1 MVVRRRKIAAVLL
14 LTLTLFSKG
23 ASFQTVTSWGVH
35 SRCRLGRPAANPH
48 PTPTTQGIVDLQHGN
63 PRGSSSLT
71 SLNMFMGSDGGLLG
85 IGGPELFT
93 ILLVGYF
100 VLGPS
105 DLYKLVKEIGK
116 FIQNIRSLGTDLST
130 TFESNMENQL
140 QLQELRKAQRELT
153 DAFSFRRSINV
164 DDSEAFATTATT
176 PRAEE
181 ALVGGVA
188 ALGND
193 GEDNATRKRKKI
205 KRRKRQPTEEE
216 LAAQAEATAEPA
228 PPLSTSTF
236 STSSVATEAPTSSV
250 GNVPDLTMPGN
261 TEIESTG
268 DPFVNDT
275 PYGVS
280 QSGSE
285 SKMTPEEEAEVER
298 EFAKY
303 SSNPMPSSSND
314 VNGWYGAP
322 DQSRYDAAAQS
333 RFQQQVAGD
342 WNKSVMANEDKLSP
356 LAKVME
362 MLAVLEKEKVAK
374 TRLLEEEFRKRA
386 EMEDAFYQKQRTLL
400 EEAAAQ
406 VQTDA
411 YNSFG
416 KGGKSSKRDV
426 DNDKKNSTFVI

>member
-1 MVVRRRKIAAVLL
+1 
-14 LTLTLFSKG
+14 
-23 ASFQTVTSWGVH
+23 
-35 SRCRLGRPAANPH
+35 
-48 PTPTTQGIVDLQHGN
+48 
-63 PRGSSSLT
+63 
-71 SLNMFMGSDGGLLG
+71 
-85 IGGPELFT
+85 
-93 ILLVGYF
+93 
-100 VLGPS
+100 
-105 DLYKLVKEIGK
+105 
-116 FIQNIRSLGTDLST
+116 
-130 TFESNMENQL
+130 
-140 QLQELRKAQRELT
+140 
-153 DAFSFRRSINV
+153 V

-216 LAAQAEATAEPA
+216 LAAQAEATAEPV

-261 TEIESTG
+261 TERESTG

-411 YNSFG
+411 YSSFG